1 MPVAVRVVGGRAGL
15 VLEADRRPQADG
27 ASVGLRLGPTGKPEK
42 PPAAP
47 GSASAGMVDPAAM
60 MALGGALFV
69 CLCCVCC
76 VCRARRERRTKAV
89 YFSVG
94 EGGKEDDRML
104 EVDFDGIQS
113 SEDLRERLARA
124 GAEYGVDAAEL
135 MIEYGEGDDG
145 DGEVK
150 VAHSQTHFSQLS
162 RAKWLRVLPR
172 FGRRNGT
179 RTGPTEYF

>member
-1 MPVAVRVVGGRAGL
+1 
-15 VLEADRRPQADG
+15 
-27 ASVGLRLGPTGKPEK
+27 
-42 PPAAP
+42 
-47 GSASAGMVDPAAM
+47 
-60 MALGGALFV
+60 
-69 CLCCVCC
+69 
-76 VCRARRERRTKAV
+76 
-89 YFSVG
+89 
-94 EGGKEDDRML
+94 ML

-124 GAEYGVDAAEL
+124 EAPKLGVDAAEL

-172 FGRRNGT
+172 FRRRNGT
-179 RTGPTEYF
+179 RTGPTE